1 MKNAF
6 PILLACTVLAG
17 IGAAVLSSGIGEQDH
32 MTASKSVRA
41 AAPAA
46 RTPGAIREQGNH
58 LAGERSLYLKQH
70 AHNPLDWYPWG
81 EEALERARR
90 EDRPIFLSIG
100 YSSCHWC
107 HVMEEEV
114 FEKDDVAEF
123 MNEHFVSIKVDREE
137 RPDLDALYMKA
148 VTALTGGGGWP
159 MSVFLTP
166 DLEPFHGGTYFPH
179 DSFMSL
185 ARAVAEAYETKRS
198 DLEDQGARLRE
209 HIMSSPALSQGPP
222 VGPDVIDAAAAAA
235 LDGYDER
242 WGGLA
247 SSMKFPNPVIWTFL
261 LHHYRK
267 TGDERIAR
275 AIRGTLDAMGS
286 GGIHDHV
293 AGGFHRY
300 TVERTWLVP
309 HFEKMLYDN
318 AQLASLYTEA
328 AVVFGDARYEEIARD
343 TLDFMIREM
352 SGDEGGF
359 HASFDADSAAGE
371 GAYYVWSV
379 QEMHEV
385 AGEDGPALAS
395 LLGVTG
401 EGNFEG
407 GSILTRRSGAEPEGL
422 FDRHRTA
429 LREHRQKR
437 EPPALDRKI
446 ITSWNGLAISAMA
459 RGASAFG
466 EERYIEAAVKA
477 ADFLW
482 SVHRGA
488 DGGLLRASNQGHAEH
503 EAVLDDYALFAA
515 GLLDLYDAS
524 GDETHLARALE
535 LVRHVLEHF
544 AHPEAGFY
552 LTRDDVALG
561 RQVRIEDTVRP
572 SGNSVMLHVLLR
584 GAALTGDGDLHGRV
598 ESMLGAYSTTMARS
612 GLETAWWFDAAEKLA
627 GPHYE
632 VVVAG
637 ASDSLVDAFRKL
649 HPSHALL
656 VTIPAGGPDDRVL
669 ELMPPL
675 AGKKALDGAPTAYVC
690 RFGACKKP
698 TSDPE
703 VLRKQILEG
712 WTY

>member
-1 MKNAF
+1 M
-6 PILLACTVLAG
+6 T
-17 IGAAVLSSGIGEQDH
+17 SSEQ
-32 MTASKSVRA
+32 
-41 AAPAA
+41 A
-46 RTPGAIREQGNH
+46 RTPNH
-58 LAGERSLYLKQH
+58 LSGERSLYLRQH
-70 AHNPLDWYPWG
+70 ADNPLDWYPWG

-100 YSSCHWC
+100 YASCHWC
-107 HVMEEEV
+107 HVMEHEV

-159 MSVFLTP
+159 ISVFLTP
-166 DLEPFHGGTYFPH
+166 DLEPFHGGTFFPH
-179 DSFMSL
+179 DGFL
-185 ARAVAEAYETKRS
+185 TLVRTIAEAFETRR
-198 DLEDQGARLRE
+198 DALEDQGARLRA
-209 HIMSSPALSQGPP
+209 HIMRGPALSQGPP
-222 VGPDVIDAAAAAA
+222 VGQDAIEAAAAAA
-235 LDGYDER
+235 LERYDER

-275 AIRGTLDAMGS
+275 AVRGTLDAMGS

-318 AQLASLYTEA
+318 AQIAGLYTEA

-343 TLDFMIREM
+343 TLEFMIREM

-359 HASFDADSAAGE
+359 FSSFDADSPAGE
-371 GAYYVWSV
+371 GATYVWTV
-379 QEMHEV
+379 EEIDEV
-385 AGEDGPALAS
+385 AGLDGPALAAV
-395 LLGVTG
+395 LGVTPA
-401 EGNFEG
+401 GNFEG

-422 FDRHRTA
+422 FDRHRPA
-429 LREHRQKR
+429 LLEHRQKR
-437 EPPALDRKI
+437 EPPGLDRKI

-459 RGASAFG
+459 RAAAAFG
-466 EERYIEAAVKA
+466 EDRYLEAASRA

-488 DGGLLRASNQGHAEH
+488 DGSLSRASNQGRPGPG
-503 EAVLDDYALFAA
+503 AVLDDYALLAA
-515 GLLDLYDAS
+515 GLLDLFEAS
-524 GDETHLARALE
+524 GDEIHLSRALA

-552 LTRDDVALG
+552 LTRDDAALG

-572 SGNSVMLHVLLR
+572 SGSSVMLHVLMR
-584 GAALTGDGDLHGRV
+584 CAALTGEMDLHARV
-598 ESMLGAYSTTMARS
+598 ESTLGAHAAAMARS
-612 GLETAWWFDAAEKLA
+612 GLEMAWWFNAAQMLA

-637 ASDSLVDAFRKL
+637 ASDPLVAAFRRI

-656 VTIPAGGPDDRVL
+656 VTVPADGPGEQAL
-669 ELMPPL
+669 ALMPPL
-675 AGKKALDGAPTAYVC
+675 AGKKALAGTPTAYVC

-698 TSDPE
+698 TSDPA
-703 VLRKQILEG
+703 VLRAQILEG

>member
-1 MKNAF
+1 MSETV
-6 PILLACTVLAG
+6 PILLACAVAAG
-17 IGAAVLSSGIGEQDH
+17 IGAAVLWSGSGEQED
-32 MTASKSVRA
+32 MSSSEPV
-41 AAPAA
+41 
-46 RTPGAIREQGNH
+46 GAQNH
-58 LAGERSLYLKQH
+58 LSGERSLYLRQH
-70 AHNPLDWYPWG
+70 ADNPLDWYPWG

-100 YSSCHWC
+100 YASCHWC
-107 HVMEEEV
+107 HVMEHEV
-114 FEKDDVAEF
+114 FEKDDVAAF

-179 DSFMSL
+179 DRFMSL
-185 ARAVAEAYETKRS
+185 VRAIAEAFETRRG
-198 DLEDQGARLRE
+198 DLEDQGARLRA
-209 HIMSSPALSQGPP
+209 HIMRSPALSQGPP
-222 VGPDVIDAAAAAA
+222 LGPDAIEAAASAA
-235 LDGYDER
+235 LEAHDET
-242 WGGLA
+242 WGGLGT
-247 SSMKFPNPVIWTFL
+247 SMKFPSPVVWTFL
-261 LHHYRK
+261 LHRYRK

-275 AIRGTLDAMGS
+275 AVRTTLDAMGS

-318 AQLASLYTEA
+318 AQLASLYAEA

-343 TLDFMIREM
+343 TLDFMIRDM
-352 SGDEGGF
+352 SGDGGGF
-359 HASFDADSAAGE
+359 ASSLDADSPGGE
-371 GAYYVWSV
+371 GAYYVWTV
-379 QEMHEV
+379 EEIDEV
-385 AGEDGPALAS
+385 AGLDGPALAA
-395 LLGVTG
+395 LLGVTP

-407 GSILTRRSGAEPEGL
+407 GSILTRRSGAEPQGL
-422 FDRHRTA
+422 LDRHRPA
-429 LREHRQKR
+429 LLEHRMKR

-459 RGASAFG
+459 RAAAAFG
-466 EERYIEAAVKA
+466 EVRYLEAATRA

-488 DGGLLRASNQGHAEH
+488 DGSLSRASNQGLPGPP
-503 EAVLDDYALFAA
+503 AVLDDHALLAA

-524 GDETHLARALE
+524 GDEVHLSRALD

-552 LTRDDVALG
+552 LTRDAVALG

-584 GAALTGDGDLHGRV
+584 CAALTGRMDLHERV
-598 ESMLGAYSTTMARS
+598 ESTLGAYAGAVARS
-612 GLETAWWFDAAEKLA
+612 GLETAWWLDAAQMLA
-627 GPHYE
+627 GPQYE

-637 ASDSLVDAFRKL
+637 ASEPLVAAFRRI

-656 VTIPAGGPDDRVL
+656 VTVPADGPGERAL

-675 AGKKALDGAPTAYVC
+675 AGKKALAGASTAYVC
-690 RFGACKKP
+690 RFGACRKP
-698 TSDPE
+698 TSDPA
-703 VLRKQILEG
+703 VLRTQILEG